1 MASPMKSE
9 PAAPLKDDGS
19 APDPKQTADSRY
31 HFDAKKLDGLRSEAP
46 WTKDAK
52 YFRKVAL
59 SPSAVMKM
67 VRVGNFGNVITEE
80 SING

>member
-9 PAAPLKDDGS
+9 PAAPQKDDGS
-19 APDPKQTADSRY
+19 APDPKQMADSRY
-31 HFDAKKLDGLRSEAP
+31 HFDAIKLDELRSEAP

-52 YFRKVAL
+52 YFRKVAI

-67 VRVGNFGNVITEE
+67 VRVGDSGNVIAEKMH
-80 SING
+80 